1 MSEIRLTIRGVIFAL
16 FPQYDKTNPDT
27 AKLVREVAIV
37 LIDGHYVNIPCAG
50 GGSVSSETGWDGRKK
65 NEEDQNFRLRC
76 WLQAAKTVKASRYV
90 PTKRKGR
97 GMKYYSKFF
106 PSSMIFSL
114 NKGTLAFETG
124 NTRSVLNILIL

>member
-1 MSEIRLTIRGVIFAL
+1 MNITRKCAHCGKEFT
-16 FPQYDKTNPDT
+16 PQSGSQKYCCEQCADT
-27 AKLVREVAIV
+27 AK
-37 LIDGHYVNIPCAG
+37 P
-50 GGSVSSETGWDGRKK
+50 
-65 NEEDQNFRLRC
+65 
-76 WLQAAKTVKASRYV
+76 KTVKASRYV